1 VNDAILETKNRI
13 VGVVINAIDD
23 RLSSA
28 QQIRDD
34 WTINRI
40 SPLATLLKRARDA
53 DRVVILASD
62 HGHVWHRPDSRML
75 SSEVGSRWRP
85 NTGDLVDEEIVIS
98 GSRVRDDADQNSVIV
113 PWAETI
119 YYKRQH
125 NGYHGGATPQ
135 EMVAP
140 LVILTEVDLNEQ
152 NSAYPGL
159 YACEHPK
166 PEWWSCIPVPTGASE
181 QEATVV
187 PARTYP
193 PSLFDDL
200 DEEKPVDEPKKPVAQ
215 PKDFNWIERL
225 FTSAA
230 YKDQKEL
237 VRRHAPEDT
246 LVRRCIQALE
256 ASGGMMT
263 PAAFSKAADVPAGRL
278 DGLVAQIQ
286 RLLNV
291 DGYEILTISRTENRI
306 ELNVLKLKRQF
317 DLE

>member
-1 VNDAILETKNRI
+1 
-13 VGVVINAIDD
+13 
-23 RLSSA
+23 
-28 QQIRDD
+28 
-34 WTINRI
+34 
-40 SPLATLLKRARDA
+40 
-53 DRVVILASD
+53 
-62 HGHVWHRPDSRML
+62 
-75 SSEVGSRWRP
+75 
-85 NTGDLVDEEIVIS
+85 VIS
-98 GSRVRDDADQNSVIV
+98 GSRARDDVGQNSVIV
-113 PWAETI
+113 PWSETI
-119 YYKRQH
+119 YYKRQQ

-140 LVILTEVDLNEQ
+140 LVILTDVDLNEK
-152 NSAYPGL
+152 NDAYPGL
-159 YACEHPK
+159 YACEYPK
-166 PEWWSCIPVPTGASE
+166 PEWWSCAPVATRPVE

-187 PARTYP
+187 PARSYP

-200 DEEKPVDEPKKPVAQ
+200 HEEKPVEESKKPLAQ
-215 PKDFNWIERL
+215 PMDFGWIEHL
-225 FTSAA
+225 FASAA
-230 YKDQKEL
+230 YKDQKEQ

-278 DGLVAQIQ
+278 DGLVARIQ

-291 DGYEILTISRTENRI
+291 DGYEILTMSRTENRI